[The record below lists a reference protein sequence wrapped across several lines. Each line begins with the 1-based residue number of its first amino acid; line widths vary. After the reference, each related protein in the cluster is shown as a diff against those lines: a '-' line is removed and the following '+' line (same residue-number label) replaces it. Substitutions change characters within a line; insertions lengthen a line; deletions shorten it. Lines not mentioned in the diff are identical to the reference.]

1 MITGYII
8 LGVAIL
14 ILLNGLFIVKQQSAA
29 IIERF
34 GKFVKISNPGINF
47 KIPVIDKIAGRVNLK
62 VQQLDVLVETKTK
75 DDVFVRL
82 KISVQFRVG
91 REKIYDAFYQLE
103 DPHGQIDRKST
114 RLNPVTWP
122 SRMPSSA

>member
-34 GKFVKISNPGINF
+34 GKYVKISGPGINF

-82 KISVQFRVG
+82 KISVQFR
-91 REKIYDAFYQLE
+91 RSEEHTSELQSR
-103 DPHGQIDRKST
+103 GQ
-114 RLNPVTWP
+114 
-122 SRMPSSA
+122 

>member
-103 DPHGQIDRKST
+103 DPHGQITSYVFDVVR
-114 RLNPVTWP
+114 
-122 SRMPSSA
+122 A

>member
-82 KISVQFRVG
+82 KISVQFRSEERRVG
-91 REKIYDAFYQLE
+91 KECR
-103 DPHGQIDRKST
+103 S
-114 RLNPVTWP
+114 W
-122 SRMPSSA
+122 